1 MSEPMQVATAPP
13 ATPNPDLAALEADA
27 HKRGYDEAAEIVELC
42 HLAGRATLA
51 SEFIARGL
59 SAAEA
64 RKELLAL
71 RVGED
76 SQVDI
81 RSHVL
86 PEASTGVTQN
96 LDDNPVVKACA
107 SLGAKGGV

>member
-1 MSEPMQVATAPP
+1 
-13 ATPNPDLAALEADA
+13 
-27 HKRGYDEAAEIVELC
+27 
-42 HLAGRATLA
+42 
-51 SEFIARGL
+51 
-59 SAAEA
+59 
-64 RKELLAL
+64 
-71 RVGED
+71 
-76 SQVDI
+76 VDI